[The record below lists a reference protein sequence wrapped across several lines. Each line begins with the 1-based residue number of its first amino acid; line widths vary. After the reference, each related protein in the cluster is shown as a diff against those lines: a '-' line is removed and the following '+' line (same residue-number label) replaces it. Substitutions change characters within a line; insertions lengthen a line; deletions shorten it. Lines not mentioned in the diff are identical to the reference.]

1 MKVTRTN
8 RRPEFMVRK
17 TDYHQWLV
25 RKLCWYEAQAQNEGH
40 TFRPDMGTAHKNLEV
55 LSIFNVK

>member
-1 MKVTRTN
+1 
-8 RRPEFMVRK
+8 MVRK